1 MGFKRFVNLMEIAV
15 AVVALGFVVML
26 FANQPDGESEA
37 SESPPGA
44 TIFSASCAGCHGADG
59 GGGIGPKLAGEVVD
73 DFPDA
78 ADEIAVVTNGRRGMP
93 SFDGRLT
100 PREIEQ
106 VVEYTRTALGG

>member
-1 MGFKRFVNLMEIAV
+1 MHGRADREPDEIVV
-15 AVVALGFVVML
+15 AVI
-26 FANQPDGESEA
+26 P
-37 SESPPGA
+37 
-44 TIFSASCAGCHGADG
+44 
-59 GGGIGPKLAGEVVD
+59 GEVVD

-78 ADEIAVVTNGRRGMP
+78 VDEIAVVTNWRRGMP

>member
-1 MGFKRFVNLMEIAV
+1 MGFKRFVNLMEIVV

-26 FANQPDGESEA
+26 FANQPDGGGTTADS
-37 SESPPGA
+37 SPGA

-59 GGGIGPKLAGEVVD
+59 GGGVGPKLAGNVVD

-78 ADEIAVVTNGRRGMP
+78 ADEIAVVTNGRRSMP

-100 PREIEQ
+100 PKEIEQ
-106 VVEYTRTALGG
+106 VVEYTRTGLGG